1 MSDNKFIK
9 NNNLNSNSSDLNI
22 DYSSSD
28 SERKSNS
35 NKSLSE
41 DINNLDVILND
52 IVYNESNS
60 ENNLSTQITKNEET
74 IEIRLNNS
82 YKSDENNLNIN
93 SLVKTKDSSS
103 DISFTSD
110 SQNEDNLDST
120 PIDIRLISSSENNT
134 NITNTL
140 NSSGNIINFISSSEN
155 KIKIDENL
163 NTEFLKNIDTEE
175 LYNLESPSNI
185 NTKSSTLSNL
195 ESYHQT
201 LSDEIISGKKNNS
214 EENSLIIQLFDP
226 YKKKGKVSIGT
237 LTSDSEE
244 SDIIISSA
252 DNSLSE
258 KYSVISNNTSS
269 DTNSTSS
276 SQNVN
281 ITSSDVVL
289 SDSIRSIYDSEKGE
303 TRSIGINTE
312 EFVMTLKI
320 PFDSSKIIPVE
331 KVQFHEVNNYTGEQ
345 NNFNK
350 EEYEKRRSNELEE
363 LKKRLIKRNEVK
375 MQKMFDRLLDKH
387 NEEVE
392 DEIFKSSMGINLD
405 KITLDANT
413 VKSQNNKKEK
423 IQKNESNSN
432 NSENN
437 NLSSNSEK
445 NLSDPY
451 RMEYKFIDNNDNI
464 PKFDADGKLIIPQL
478 HDMDS
483 DEKDNFQKNRKKEIM
498 ELTKKKDIINEEVET
513 LSNISVDDSSTK
525 EKTSTLSENVN
536 SDNKKK
542 NKKKKRSSDKGNESS
557 DKESNNDD
565 YEKRK
570 KIRQERYAARKNKK
584 TNAINK
590 IFDMV
595 YIISMQDNQDKIKP
609 LIKYL
614 DDNKIKYIIS
624 DGIDAKKY
632 SYFKYVNR
640 WRYQIGDSDIKLTKQ
655 LFDYDIY
662 IKKNPD
668 LLKGNIKNKSRAWH
682 HWVTTGQY
690 ENRPLY
696 EKSNIKNISQIGCLL
711 AHNRV
716 IIDAIK
722 NNHNNILV
730 LEDDIYFHKD
740 FLNEFQ
746 NYMNAVPTN
755 WNLLFFGATQK
766 KWSNIKI
773 SKDKKCYIPDSYTN
787 GAFAY
792 GINKNLFETIKNTCF
807 ELVEPYDKC
816 LHELFNVAPTYVL
829 YPNIIIS
836 NIKESKIHRSRDIDK
851 YSKIFKWNLN
861 DYNLNLY
868 ESKNIEESSLE
879 ML

>member
-28 SERKSNS
+28 SEIKS
-35 NKSLSE
+35 NKSISE

-52 IVYNESNS
+52 IVYNKSNS
-60 ENNLSTQITKNEET
+60 ENDLSTQITSTQITKNEET
-74 IEIRLNNS
+74 IEISLNNR
-82 YKSDENNLNIN
+82 YKTDQNILNIN

-103 DISFTSD
+103 EINFTSD
-110 SQNEDNLDST
+110 SQDKYKLDST
-120 PIDIRLISSSENNT
+120 PIDIRLISSSENTT
-134 NITNTL
+134 NITNIL
-140 NSSGNIINFISSSEN
+140 NSSENIINFISTSEN
-155 KIKIDENL
+155 TIKIDENL
-163 NTEFLKNIDTEE
+163 NTESLKNIDTEE

-276 SQNVN
+276 NKNSQNVN

-331 KVQFHEVNNYTGEQ
+331 KVQFHEVSNYTGEQ

-437 NLSSNSEK
+437 NLSNNSENNNFSSNSEK

-451 RMEYKFIDNNDNI
+451 HMEYKFIDNNDNI

-498 ELTKKKDIINEEVET
+498 ELTKKK
-513 LSNISVDDSSTK
+513 
-525 EKTSTLSENVN
+525 
-536 SDNKKK
+536 
-542 NKKKKRSSDKGNESS
+542 
-557 DKESNNDD
+557 
-565 YEKRK
+565 
-570 KIRQERYAARKNKK
+570 RY
-584 TNAINK
+584 
-590 IFDMV
+590 
-595 YIISMQDNQDKIKP
+595 Y
-609 LIKYL
+609 
-614 DDNKIKYIIS
+614 
-624 DGIDAKKY
+624 
-632 SYFKYVNR
+632 
-640 WRYQIGDSDIKLTKQ
+640 
-655 LFDYDIY
+655 
-662 IKKNPD
+662 
-668 LLKGNIKNKSRAWH
+668 
-682 HWVTTGQY
+682 
-690 ENRPLY
+690 
-696 EKSNIKNISQIGCLL
+696 
-711 AHNRV
+711 
-716 IIDAIK
+716 
-722 NNHNNILV
+722 
-730 LEDDIYFHKD
+730 
-740 FLNEFQ
+740 
-746 NYMNAVPTN
+746 
-755 WNLLFFGATQK
+755 
-766 KWSNIKI
+766 
-773 SKDKKCYIPDSYTN
+773 
-787 GAFAY
+787 
-792 GINKNLFETIKNTCF
+792 
-807 ELVEPYDKC
+807 
-816 LHELFNVAPTYVL
+816 
-829 YPNIIIS
+829 
-836 NIKESKIHRSRDIDK
+836 
-851 YSKIFKWNLN
+851 
-861 DYNLNLY
+861 
-868 ESKNIEESSLE
+868 
-879 ML
+879 